1 MRYSINA
8 AAAWIAMNFLPS
20 AHSFVPHATHQLAFL
35 PTAASTATATTL
47 SSKDETWDYDE
58 NYSDDDSSS
67 SSSSSPTPNLGIN
80 IGEQLEPLT
89 EKQIAE
95 LKQEATESIN
105 AAFDGRLEEIEQMK
119 EQVKDDFE
127 KSKEAMRF
135 ASNLRAAEQTE
146 KLMNKIDQ
154 LSGDFLSKNEE
165 LRMGTKMAARADGN
179 MAGQGLEVGSWGK
192 VGGMNVF
199 TSPGDGLLGSVS
211 ANGIGIGVRGVDG
224 GTTESSIEVDTQ
236 VKGEEQENR
245 IMIVCD
251 DKDKNFKQVI
261 GRFGELLYEEFPSPV
276 IVDIDNPTSV
286 IPMGGKNAQ
295 CCIIASTSLSNGQS
309 SAENI
314 LSRVLKRTVAPGG
327 GGVSKPPTHLIVVS
341 PVVRK
346 GLNCFPTLCRT

>member
-8 AAAWIAMNFLPS
+8 AAAWTAMNFLPS

-35 PTAASTATATTL
+35 PTAAATATATATATTL
-47 SSKDETWDYDE
+47 SSKDETWDFDE
-58 NYSDDDSSS
+58 NYSDDDSS

-179 MAGQGLEVGSWGK
+179 MAGQGLEVGSCE
-192 VGGMNVF
+192 
-199 TSPGDGLLGSVS
+199 
-211 ANGIGIGVRGVDG
+211 R
-224 GTTESSIEVDTQ
+224 
-236 VKGEEQENR
+236 
-245 IMIVCD
+245 
-251 DKDKNFKQVI
+251 
-261 GRFGELLYEEFPSPV
+261 
-276 IVDIDNPTSV
+276 
-286 IPMGGKNAQ
+286 
-295 CCIIASTSLSNGQS
+295 
-309 SAENI
+309 SAE
-314 LSRVLKRTVAPGG
+314 
-327 GGVSKPPTHLIVVS
+327 
-341 PVVRK
+341 
-346 GLNCFPTLCRT
+346 